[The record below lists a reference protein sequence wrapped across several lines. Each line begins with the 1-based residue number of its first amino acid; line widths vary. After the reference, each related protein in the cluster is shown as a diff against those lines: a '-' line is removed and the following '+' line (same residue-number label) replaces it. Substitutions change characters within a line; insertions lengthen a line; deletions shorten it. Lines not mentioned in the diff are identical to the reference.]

1 MLKEK
6 NIKTLS
12 PKLDVVFQ
20 ALFGEVGNERI
31 TKAFLQEILK
41 EKIDKI
47 ELNVNPILR
56 RETIEDKMGVL
67 DVVAKIN
74 NKQNVDIEMQMI
86 SNEKLPERILYYW
99 ARLFSK
105 GIKKGED
112 YEKLEKTI
120 AILITNEKIEKF
132 EKLKYHTEW
141 KIFEKENKKEILTDK
156 LEIHIIE
163 LEKIE
168 ENNQESNDKLLDWL
182 YFLINPNSRRVKE
195 KMEEN
200 KELKE
205 AKEKLD
211 KITEDARMQQLAWWR
226 EKAIYEENTML
237 SSSYRKGKK
246 EGEER
251 RNKRN

>member
-1 MLKEK
+1 MVQEK
-6 NIKTLS
+6 NKKTLS

-120 AILITNEKIEKF
+120 AILITNKKIEKF
-132 EKLKYHTEW
+132 EELKYHTEW
-141 KIFEKENKKEILTDK
+141 KIFEKENKKVMLTDK

-168 ENNQESNDKLLDWL
+168 EKIQESNDKLLDWL
-182 YFLINPNSRRVKE
+182 YFLINPDSRRVKN
-195 KMEEN
+195 KMREN
-200 KELKE
+200 EELKE

-237 SSSYRKGKK
+237 NSSFRKGKK
-246 EGEER
+246 EGKER
-251 RNKRN
+251 RDKRN

>member
-1 MLKEK
+1 M
-6 NIKTLS
+6 
-12 PKLDVVFQ
+12 
-20 ALFGEVGNERI
+20 
-31 TKAFLQEILK
+31 
-41 EKIDKI
+41 
-47 ELNVNPILR
+47 
-56 RETIEDKMGVL
+56 
-67 DVVAKIN
+67 
-74 NKQNVDIEMQMI
+74 
-86 SNEKLPERILYYW
+86 
-99 ARLFSK
+99 
-105 GIKKGED
+105 
-112 YEKLEKTI
+112 
-120 AILITNEKIEKF
+120 
-132 EKLKYHTEW
+132 
-141 KIFEKENKKEILTDK
+141 LTDK

-182 YFLINPNSRRVKE
+182 YFLINPDSRRVKE

-237 SSSYRKGKK
+237 SSSYRKGRK

-251 RNKRN
+251 RNKRNKFKECKENERKKYSD

>member
-1 MLKEK
+1 M
-6 NIKTLS
+6 
-12 PKLDVVFQ
+12 
-20 ALFGEVGNERI
+20 
-31 TKAFLQEILK
+31 
-41 EKIDKI
+41 
-47 ELNVNPILR
+47 
-56 RETIEDKMGVL
+56 
-67 DVVAKIN
+67 
-74 NKQNVDIEMQMI
+74 
-86 SNEKLPERILYYW
+86 
-99 ARLFSK
+99 
-105 GIKKGED
+105 
-112 YEKLEKTI
+112 
-120 AILITNEKIEKF
+120 
-132 EKLKYHTEW
+132 
-141 KIFEKENKKEILTDK
+141 TDK

-237 SSSYRKGKK
+237 NSSYKKGRKEEKLENARKMK
-246 EGEER
+246 EKNIPIETIVEITGLTKEEIE
-251 RNKRN
+251 KL

>member
-1 MLKEK
+1 M
-6 NIKTLS
+6 
-12 PKLDVVFQ
+12 
-20 ALFGEVGNERI
+20 
-31 TKAFLQEILK
+31 
-41 EKIDKI
+41 
-47 ELNVNPILR
+47 
-56 RETIEDKMGVL
+56 
-67 DVVAKIN
+67 
-74 NKQNVDIEMQMI
+74 
-86 SNEKLPERILYYW
+86 
-99 ARLFSK
+99 
-105 GIKKGED
+105 
-112 YEKLEKTI
+112 
-120 AILITNEKIEKF
+120 
-132 EKLKYHTEW
+132 
-141 KIFEKENKKEILTDK
+141 TDK

-237 SSSYRKGKK
+237 NSSFRKGKTEGKK
-246 EGEER
+246 EDAKKMKEEKIPIETIMR
-251 RNKRN
+251 ITGLTKEEIEKL